1 MNSIAII
8 YNKGGATP
16 RSIHSVRTQAGLPS
30 GNDVCNIESKPL
42 TDEKLYI
49 AVKNMV
55 SMDYIVW
62 NHQMCNLW
70 RIYLSR
76 HEDRVRLITDGLV
89 FRVATA
95 GRGPSARR
103 KPPHPRKGWK
113 YDHTYDQRCSS
124 FSKRRSHQI
133 RALDGDKYE
142 VKGT

>member
-1 MNSIAII
+1 
-8 YNKGGATP
+8 
-16 RSIHSVRTQAGLPS
+16 
-30 GNDVCNIESKPL
+30 
-42 TDEKLYI
+42 
-49 AVKNMV
+49 
-55 SMDYIVW
+55 
-62 NHQMCNLW
+62 MCNLW

-95 GRGPSARR
+95 PVHDVNPLTRE
-103 KPPHPRKGWK
+103 K
-113 YDHTYDQRCSS
+113 DENMTIQYDQRCSS